1 MSGEFVLVTGASSG
15 IGQETA
21 ISLSAEYN
29 VILGGRNRAR
39 LEGTAAACNSAHKA
53 LIWEYNL
60 ADAEGIEASLRDFIE
75 NYNLKINK
83 LVYCAGMMKMLPLKS
98 LSVNDFRQVLEVN
111 TVSAAMLV
119 KFLCGR
125 RYNQSALDNVVFIS
139 SNISGRGAKA
149 FSAYGASKSAIDG
162 LMRCLAIELA
172 PSVRVNSVLP
182 GGIKT
187 EMTKAIFENQELVEK
202 MVREYPLGLGTTQN
216 IADAVKFLL
225 SNQSAWITG
234 QTLTVDGGRN
244 INITG

>member
-39 LEGTAAACNSAHKA
+39 LEETAATCNSAHKA

>member
-15 IGQETA
+15 IGRETA
-21 ISLSAEYN
+21 ISLSADYD

-39 LEGTAAACNSAHKA
+39 LEETLAACNPAHNV

-60 ADAEGIEASLRDFIE
+60 ANAEGIEASLRDFIE
-75 NYNLKINK
+75 NYNIKINK

-98 LSVNDFRQVLEVN
+98 LSVNDFRQILEVN
-111 TVSAAMLV
+111 TISAAMLV

-172 PSVRVNSVLP
+172 PKVRVNSVLP
-182 GGIKT
+182 GGVKT
-187 EMTKAIFENQELVEK
+187 EMTNAIFENQELVEK
-202 MVREYPLGLGTTQN
+202 MSREYPLGLGSAQY